1 MRKTQITEN
10 FTLEEVKS
18 RDTGALLITDLL
30 YHHMD
35 KLQEMREEIGR
46 IDINSGYRTPEHN
59 KLVGGAE
66 NSMHLQFATDIR
78 IVSLLELD
86 RAHEVAEDL
95 GFSGIGRY
103 KTFLHLDC
111 RKFIDRLPAR
121 WDRR

>member
-10 FTLEEVKS
+10 FTLEEVRS

-35 KLQEMREEIGR
+35 KLQELRDELGR
-46 IDINSGYRTPEHN
+46 IGINSGYRTPEHN
-59 KLVGGAE
+59 KSVGGAE
-66 NSMHLQFATDIR
+66 NSMHLQFATDSR
-78 IVSLLELD
+78 PTGVGLD
-86 RAHEVAEDL
+86 MANEIAEDL

-111 RKFIDRLPAR
+111 REFIDRSPAR
-121 WDRR
+121 WDER

>member
-59 KLVGGAE
+59 KSVGGAE

-78 IVSLLELD
+78 TGVELD
-86 RAHEVAEDL
+86 RANEIAEDL

-111 RKFIDRLPAR
+111 REFIDRLPAR
-121 WDRR
+121 WDNR

>member
-1 MRKTQITEN
+1 MRKTQITED
-10 FTLEEVKS
+10 FTLEEIRS

-35 KLQEMREEIGR
+35 KLQEIRDEIGR

-59 KLVGGAE
+59 KSVGGAE

-78 IVSLLELD
+78 PRGVGLD
-86 RAHEVAEDL
+86 RANEIAEDL

-111 RKFIDRLPAR
+111 REFIDRPPAR
-121 WDRR
+121 WDER

>member
-59 KLVGGAE
+59 KSVGGAE

-78 IVSLLELD
+78 PTGVGLD
-86 RAHEVAEDL
+86 MANEIAEDL

-111 RKFIDRLPAR
+111 REFIDRPSAR
-121 WDRR
+121 WDER